1 MPPNYL
7 IETSPRAI
15 ARHVT
20 LFESLREAMV
30 KGPESA
36 FCLEAEAEPASGT
49 YEVTFLANDRAGL
62 FSDVAGVMALN
73 NINILSARIY
83 TWRNGTAVDIFTVT
97 PPLDPIRT
105 EEIWE
110 KIKGDLAETFQG
122 KLPLSDRLQQKAKP
136 TLLSRKR
143 TLTRQTQVTVDNESS
158 DFFTLIEVF
167 TDDRIGL
174 LYQITHTL
182 FTLGIDIRIAKIATK
197 ADQVADVFYVLDLEG
212 QKVLEEEKVKRI
224 RDVLVQVLS
233 TN

>member
-1 MPPNYL
+1 
-7 IETSPRAI
+7 
-15 ARHVT
+15 
-20 LFESLREAMV
+20 
-30 KGPESA
+30 
-36 FCLEAEAEPASGT
+36 
-49 YEVTFLANDRAGL
+49 
-62 FSDVAGVMALN
+62 MALN

-212 QKVLEEEKVKRI
+212 QKVLEKESVEKI
-224 RDVLVQVLS
+224 RTTLLQELS
-233 TN
+233 VE